1 MLDLSNGALAQTVP
15 VTMSSLEIAELTGK
29 NHADVLR
36 DIRVVLEEAR
46 IDESKF
52 AGIYKDSINR
62 DKPCYNLP
70 RRECDLVISGY
81 SVKYRLAIIDRWHF
95 LESQKDEGID
105 DMLYIAQMAMRIHE
119 NRKRTALLEAE
130 NARLKIRVD
139 VVEAK
144 ADAVLSQ
151 SGWYSILAFGKLH
164 GISVT
169 TSQASTYS
177 RGVNRLCQRDGIERQ
192 SVSDPRFTSVYIYP
206 EHLLSEYFI
215 SKGLME
221 L

>member
-1 MLDLSNGALAQTVP
+1 MLNLSNGAFAQTVP

-29 NHADVLR
+29 NHGDVLR
-36 DIRVVLEEAR
+36 DIRVVLEEAE
-46 IDESKF
+46 IEESKF
-52 AGIYKDSINR
+52 AGEYKTANFQM
-62 DKPCYNLP
+62 KPCYNLP
-70 RRECDLVISGY
+70 RRECDLVISGD
-81 SVKYRLAIIDRWHF
+81 SVKYRLAIIDRWQF
-95 LESQKDEGID
+95 LESQKDEEID
-105 DMLYIAQMAMRIHE
+105 DMLYISQMAMRVYE

-130 NARLKIRVD
+130 NAKLKTRVD
-139 VVEAK
+139 IVEAK

-164 GISVT
+164 KISVT

-177 RGVNRLCQRDGIERQ
+177 RGVNKLCQRDGIERQ
-192 SVSDPRFTSVYIYP
+192 SVSDPRFTSVFIYP

>member
-1 MLDLSNGALAQTVP
+1 
-15 VTMSSLEIAELTGK
+15 MSSLEIAELTGK
-29 NHADVLR
+29 DHADVLK
-36 DIRVVLEEAR
+36 DIRRILAEAE
-46 IDESKF
+46 IGDGKF
-52 AGIYKDSINR
+52 SGSYLSSQNKEL
-62 DKPCYNLP
+62 PCYNLP

-95 LESQKDEGID
+95 LESQGNEEID
-105 DMLYIAQMAMRIHE
+105 DMLYISQMAMRVYE

-130 NARLKIRVD
+130 NAKLKTRVD
-139 VVEAK
+139 IVEAK

-164 GISVT
+164 KMSVT

-177 RGVNRLCQRDGIERQ
+177 RGVNKLCQRDGIERQ
-192 SVSDPRFTSVYIYP
+192 SVSDPRFTSVFIYP